1 MMRVTNAMIY
11 NNAVFNLEL
20 QTQSLLDVN
29 NQVSSGKRVNS
40 PADDPVAIGQ
50 ILNLQ
55 ASNGA
60 MTKYAALGRQ
70 ANASLSM
77 ADGALSSL
85 SSLVVSAQSLMVQAA
100 SSATNNP
107 SSLAAAAQTVDNMIG
122 QAIQVGNAKI
132 GDQYIFGGTATSAP
146 PINQNGLFTGN
157 ATEINIDINAG
168 ASIQSNI
175 FGSDFLAA
183 NLNPALDAG
192 AANPTPLSALRGG
205 AGIGATPAQF
215 TITDR
220 AGAAT
225 AVNVAAGGDLNAVIS
240 AINGGAAN
248 VTASVSK
255 DGRSIKIVDN
265 NGTNASGPL
274 TITDVVGTA
283 AAGLGIAGSRNA
295 ASFSGDSLNPAV
307 TADTALGDLLGGA
320 GLTPGNITVAN
331 GNASNTVSFAGA
343 KTVGDL
349 INAINASPGLNATAA
364 INPVGNALVITSNT
378 PATIAYATD
387 IGTGTTAEL
396 LGIGGGRNLITTL
409 QKFSAAMKAD
419 DQAALRGMMPNIQSA
434 LNAVSFSR
442 GVVGGRINQITST
455 ATQLTNYQAA
465 NSVQLS
471 NVQDADM
478 AKVLTQLAQLQLS
491 YQATSQVTAK
501 LLQPGLMSYL

>member
-40 PADDPVAIGQ
+40 PADDPVAAGQ

-55 ASNGA
+55 ASNSA
-60 MTKYAALGRQ
+60 MTKYAGLGQQ

-85 SSLVVSAQSLMVQAA
+85 SSMVTSAQSLMVQAA

-107 SSLAAAAQTVDNMIG
+107 SSLAATAQTVDNMIG
-122 QAIQVGNAKI
+122 QAIQVGNTKI
-132 GDQYIFGGTATSAP
+132 GDQYIFGGSATSSP
-146 PINQNGLFTGN
+146 PINQNGQYTGN
-157 ATEINIDINAG
+157 AAAINIDINAG

-183 NLNPALDAG
+183 NLNPILDAG
-192 AANPTPLSALRGG
+192 ATNPTPLSALRGG
-205 AGIGATPAQF
+205 QGIGATPAQF

-220 AGAAT
+220 AGAT
-225 AVNVAAGGDLNAVIS
+225 TTVNVAAGSNLNAVIN
-240 AINGGAAN
+240 AINAGPAN
-248 VTASVSK
+248 VTASISK
-255 DGRSIKIVDN
+255 NGDSIDVADN
-265 NGTNASGPL
+265 NGVNSTGPL
-274 TITDVVGTA
+274 TITDVTGTA
-283 AAGLGIAGSRNA
+283 AAGLGLAGSRNA
-295 ASFSGDSLNPAV
+295 SSFTGDALNPAV
-307 TADTALGDLLGGA
+307 TAGTALGDLLGGA
-320 GLTPGNITVAN
+320 GLAHGNITVAN
-331 GNASNTVSFAGA
+331 GSVSNTVSFAGA
-343 KTVGDL
+343 KTVGDVL
-349 INAINASPGLNATAA
+349 NAINASPGLNATAA
-364 INPVGNALVITSNT
+364 INSVGNALSITSNT
-378 PATIAYATD
+378 PSTIAYATD
-387 IGTGTTAEL
+387 IGSGTTAEL

-409 QKFSAAMKAD
+409 QKFSAAMKAG
-419 DQAALRGMMPNIQSA
+419 DQAALSGMMPNMQSA
-434 LNAVSFSR
+434 LNAVSTSR

-478 AKVLTQLAQLQLS
+478 AKVLTQLAQLQTS
-491 YQATSQVTAK
+491 YQATAQATAK
-501 LLQPGLMSYL
+501 ILQPGLMSYL